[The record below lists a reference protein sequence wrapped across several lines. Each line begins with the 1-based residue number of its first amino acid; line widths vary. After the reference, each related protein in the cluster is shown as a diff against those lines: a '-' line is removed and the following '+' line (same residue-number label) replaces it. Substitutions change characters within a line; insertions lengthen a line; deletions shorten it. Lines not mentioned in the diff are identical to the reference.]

1 MNKELGIS
9 NSKVSGN
16 DVYKPCDKDPDTIIK
31 RQKKEL
37 KSFHI
42 NVTKEQQKL
51 PMLYFNSK
59 QHKNP
64 YKERF
69 IAGASKCTTKSLSIE
84 VSLALKLLKS
94 QFKAYC
100 NKIYK
105 RTGINC
111 FWSIENSNEF
121 LQKIKNINK
130 ASSIHT
136 FDFATLYTNLPL
148 GSLQKSLQEFIMKM
162 FNNSNQKFINIKAS
176 KKNAFWSDEMY
187 NGHKIYT
194 QDLLIS
200 AVNYLLE
207 NTFITYGPLLFQ
219 QTKGIPMGG
228 NSSQDFADIY
238 LIWKEFLY
246 MMKLMD
252 IDFELAKELS
262 RNSRYIDDIATL
274 NFEDFL
280 SLANDIY
287 DKELIL
293 EPSDKNGFEDDFLD
307 INLKVLD
314 NKFVTKIYHKV
325 DKFNF
330 EVVSFPFPDSNI
342 NSKII
347 SNTFYSQLIRY
358 LNICTH
364 SFDFVSRFTLIFHK
378 LKDRGFPE
386 SSLKKTLKKF
396 ILKNPLILEK
406 YGFNNDL
413 DCFEFCFNK
422 NNTNTLIENS
432 YTQTAIENSTT
443 LIPLSQS
450 STANLT
456 QVLTIT
462 NPQQPQWYAPP
473 KLPNLGNT
481 CYLNAN
487 MQIFILCNFYVNIQD
502 TLNSNYNNSL
512 DNIKTLLSSTSA
524 SLDQSQ
530 ILSACKGIKSDLA
543 KFEPSIF
550 GNYQQQDAHEAFL
563 KICNF
568 LDEKTKFELFIPSQ
582 PDPLGQSYTS
592 VIKQLFFGIL
602 TTTEICSSCN
612 FNDIKSP
619 DPFLNI
625 YVKPSP
631 NFNKNLVAEWNRKIQ
646 RKTCE
651 HCHKNTQHLK
661 TTVIHSRPNILVIL
675 FKRFKHLKTGR
686 ISKLN
691 DQINLISELR
701 IPGFS
706 GKLIAYIEHLG
717 ATPYSGHYVSNIK
730 IKNSWFSCS
739 DTSIKPTIDP
749 SCSQSVYLA
758 FYKAMD

>member
-1 MNKELGIS
+1 MI
-9 NSKVSGN
+9 
-16 DVYKPCDKDPDTIIK
+16 
-31 RQKKEL
+31 
-37 KSFHI
+37 
-42 NVTKEQQKL
+42 
-51 PMLYFNSK
+51 
-59 QHKNP
+59 
-64 YKERF
+64 
-69 IAGASKCTTKSLSIE
+69 
-84 VSLALKLLKS
+84 
-94 QFKAYC
+94 
-100 NKIYK
+100 
-105 RTGINC
+105 
-111 FWSIENSNEF
+111 
-121 LQKIKNINK
+121 
-130 ASSIHT
+130 
-136 FDFATLYTNLPL
+136 
-148 GSLQKSLQEFIMKM
+148 
-162 FNNSNQKFINIKAS
+162 
-176 KKNAFWSDEMY
+176 
-187 NGHKIYT
+187 
-194 QDLLIS
+194 
-200 AVNYLLE
+200 
-207 NTFITYGPLLFQ
+207 
-219 QTKGIPMGG
+219 
-228 NSSQDFADIY
+228 
-238 LIWKEFLY
+238 
-246 MMKLMD
+246 LMD

-274 NFEDFL
+274 NLDDFL
-280 SLANDIY
+280 LLAKDIY

-293 EPSDKNGFEDDFLD
+293 EPSDKNGLEDDFLD
-307 INLKVLD
+307 INLRVLN

-342 NSKII
+342 NSKIV

-396 ILKNPLILEK
+396 IVKNPLILEK

-413 DCFEFCFNK
+413 DCFEICFNQ
-422 NNTNTLIENS
+422 NNTLIENS
-432 YTQTAIENSTT
+432 NIQTAIKNSATE
-443 LIPLSQS
+443 IALSQS
-450 STANLT
+450 SAANSI
-456 QVLTIT
+456 QVSRIA
-462 NPQQPQWYAPP
+462 NPQLAVALLYAPP

-487 MQIFILCNFYVNIQD
+487 MQILILCNFYFKIEVS
-502 TLNSNYNNSL
+502 LNSDNNDYNNSL
-512 DNIKTLLSSTSA
+512 NNIKTLLSSTSL

-568 LDEKTKFELFIPSQ
+568 LDEATKFELFIPSQ
-582 PDPLGQSYTS
+582 PDTLGQSYTS

-602 TTTEICSSCN
+602 TVTEICSACN
-612 FNDIKSP
+612 FNYIKSP

-625 YVKPSP
+625 NVEPSLD
-631 NFNKNLVAEWNRKIQ
+631 FNKDLASEWNRKVHHKICQ
-646 RKTCE
+646 Y
-651 HCHKNTQHLK
+651 CHKNTQHLV

-691 DQINLISELR
+691 KQINLINEIK

-706 GKLIAYIEHLG
+706 GKLIAYIDHLG

-749 SCSQSVYLA
+749 SSSQSVYLA
-758 FYKAMD
+758 FYKAVN